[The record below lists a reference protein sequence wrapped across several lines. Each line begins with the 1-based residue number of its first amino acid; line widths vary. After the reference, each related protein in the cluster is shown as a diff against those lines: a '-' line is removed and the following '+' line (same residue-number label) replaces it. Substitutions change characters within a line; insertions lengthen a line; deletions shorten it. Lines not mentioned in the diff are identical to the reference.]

1 MRHAVNVKYTLD
13 LKSLLWKKVAYIHT
27 YILYAYIYIFGCE
40 AFGISVSLDGK
51 MGMVLTEKKWRKQ
64 NGAGVGEIYNVRLS
78 N

>member
-1 MRHAVNVKYTLD
+1 MSKVNKMLAFTFSVED
-13 LKSLLWKKVAYIHT
+13 SRKKKKTRKVN
-27 YILYAYIYIFGCE
+27 LC
-40 AFGISVSLDGK
+40 DGK